1 LGDAV
6 LPVDW
11 PEPHLV
17 SVMQRRLAQMT
28 LEPASRPWLLRAMVR
43 REDRTAVGYI
53 NFHGPPNEEGQAEL
67 GYTVFGSE
75 RRRGYATEA
84 VEAMMALARD
94 THGVHRFLLSIS
106 PANAPSLGMAAKLGF
121 ERVGSQ
127 VDEIA
132 GVEDVSEIVMT

>member
-1 LGDAV
+1 MRNRDTPAVALIATERLDLVWMGADVIRASFAGRRAVVSRLLGDAV

-84 VEAMMALARD
+84 VEAMMAWARD
-94 THGVHRFLLSIS
+94 
-106 PANAPSLGMAAKLGF
+106 
-121 ERVGSQ
+121 
-127 VDEIA
+127 
-132 GVEDVSEIVMT
+132 ED